1 MEEDYTMEEQD
12 WRTRFCIDLID
23 SRNETKLV
31 QDLDNCPVKENGREI
46 GIMDS
51 TAQNLKG

>member
-51 TAQNLKG
+51 TAQNLKR